1 MEFWSKGLGKR
12 TIALGLAR
20 GESVLSVDALCLRGT
35 MEEPVSWEYV
45 MLLEESD
52 MGDFFALL
60 REPELARFIHASPD
74 RWRLYAGFL
83 VGAAQV
89 AWLVLKAAVGR
100 HSGRIASSERAVIQL
115 PPPYVIE
122 KRKKKTTYRRRLS
135 TTAVEAPAMRGV
147 PATDERGALQRV
159 GGA

>member
-12 TIALGLAR
+12 TIALGLSR
-20 GESVLSVDALCLRGT
+20 GESVLSAEALCLRGT

-52 MGDFFALL
+52 VGDFFALL

-74 RWRLYAGFL
+74 RWRLYAGFV

-89 AWLVLKAAVGR
+89 AWLVLKSAVGR
-100 HSGRIASSERAVIQL
+100 RSGRIASSERVVIQL

-122 KRKKKTTYRRRLS
+122 KRKRKTAYRRRLS
-135 TTAVEAPAMRGV
+135 TTAVAAPSMSGG
-147 PATDERGALQRV
+147 PATDETGAFQRA
-159 GGA
+159 GSA

>member
-12 TIALGLAR
+12 TIAMGLSG
-20 GESVLSVDALCLRGT
+20 GESLLSMEALCLRGT
-35 MEEPVSWEYV
+35 MKEPVSWEYV
-45 MLLEESD
+45 MLLEEPD
-52 MGDFFALL
+52 VGDFFALL

-74 RWRLYAGFL
+74 RWRLYAGFV

-89 AWLVLKAAVGR
+89 AWLVLKAAVR
-100 HSGRIASSERAVIQL
+100 RRSGRIGSGERPAIQL

-122 KRKKKTTYRRRLS
+122 KRKKRTAYRRRLS
-135 TTAVEAPAMRGV
+135 TTAVETPAMRGV
-147 PATDERGALQRV
+147 PATDESGTLQRA

>member
-12 TIALGLAR
+12 TIALGLSK
-20 GESVLSVDALCLRGT
+20 GESSLSTEALCLRGN

-45 MLLEESD
+45 MLLEEPD
-52 MGDFFALL
+52 VGDFFALL
-60 REPELARFIHASPD
+60 REPELARFIHASPN
-74 RWRLYAGFL
+74 RWRLYAGFV

-89 AWLVLKAAVGR
+89 AWLVLKAAVLR
-100 HSGRIASSERAVIQL
+100 RSGRIGSRDRVAIQL
-115 PPPYVIE
+115 PPPYLIE
-122 KRKKKTTYRRRLS
+122 KHKKKTAYRRRLS

-147 PATDERGALQRV
+147 SATDESGALQRA